1 MSKAYIYYYIGKD
14 GLLEGM
20 AFKATIPAEVR
31 ARISAKKP
39 NGFWE
44 LADAP
49 SFEDIRE
56 QMFDGVCETPDG
68 CWVEPDGHCPHGYPA
83 WPLILGLI

>member
-1 MSKAYIYYYIGKD
+1 VKAYVFFHISSD
-14 GLLEGM
+14 GLLDGR
-20 AFKATIPAEVR
+20 AYKASIPKEKRDHLAE
-31 ARISAKKP
+31 KH

-44 LADAP
+44 LHDVP
-49 SFEDIRE
+49 SFDDMVE
-56 QMFDGVCETPDG
+56 QMMDGVCETPDG